1 MKLETFFEKFD
12 QFADAPDAVA
22 KMRELV
28 LELAVQGKLVAPSPN
43 PDKHPAW
50 LAFRKEISERVYSY
64 DPGPPPP
71 FEIPAH
77 WEWCVL
83 DEVADCRA
91 AAKVSPAAI
100 RDTDWVLDLED
111 IDGTT
116 GQIIQTATFAERR
129 SLSTKAAFEPGD
141 VLYGKLRP
149 YLNKVVVA
157 AKRGFC
163 TTEIIP
169 LRPAPF
175 LTPEFLRFYLRSQTF
190 LCYAAQKNYGMKMPR
205 LGTKDLESAEIP
217 VPPPAEQKRIVAK
230 VDELMAL
237 CDRLEALETEKESRG
252 RGIARASLARFAD
265 APTPA
270 NLNFIFHSSY
280 SIPPADLRKA
290 ILTLAVQGKLV
301 PQDPNDEP
309 AEDVLARIATTKLR
323 LQKTG
328 QIGKEKPVAP
338 LQPESL
344 PFEAPESWRWAKLA
358 ELTELI
364 TKGSSPKW
372 QGIAYVSESEGILF
386 ITSENVGNYV
396 LRKLDDLKYVSKGF
410 NEIEPRSIL
419 KRGDILMNLV
429 GASIGRT
436 AVYDLHDGANI
447 NQAVALIRL
456 IRETDGVCPRFLLH
470 YLNSPAA
477 IDYMLSSRVVNAQ
490 PNISLT
496 DAREFAV
503 PIPPLAEQR
512 RIVARVEQLMALV
525 DALQTQLA
533 ASRATAANLLSALVA
548 ELTGTPNNG
557 KVSAPSA
564 STTGR
569 RGRPPKS
576 P

>member
-28 LELAVQGKLVAPSPN
+28 LELAVHGKLVAPSPN

-217 VPPPAEQKRIVAK
+217 VPPPPEQKRIVAK
-230 VDELMAL
+230 VDELMTL
-237 CDRLEALETEKESRG
+237 CGRLEAQQQERETRHVAL
-252 RGIARASLARFAD
+252 ARASLARFAD
-265 APTPA
+265 APIPA
-270 NLNFIFHSSY
+270 NLNFLFHKSY
-280 SIPPADLRKA
+280 DIAPADLRKT

-309 AEDVLARIATTKLR
+309 AEEILACIAGDVAKAVRAKRMRNSRSIPEYEDEFPFDLPAGWAWAPLGILTAAEDGAMCDGPFGSKLKTEHYIPTKGYAVLR
-323 LQKTG
+323 LG
-328 QIGKEKPVAP
+328 NIGVGYFIHGKEGHICREHF
-338 LQPESL
+338 ESL
-344 PFEAPESWRWAKLA
+344 PSNHTAPGDLLVAGLA
-358 ELTELI
+358 DPLVRCCEIPPDFGPAVNKSDCFRVRL
-364 TKGSSPKW
+364 SRRMDRS
-372 QGIAYVSESEGILF
+372 YV
-386 ITSENVGNYV
+386 
-396 LRKLDDLKYVSKGF
+396 R
-410 NEIEPRSIL
+410 
-419 KRGDILMNLV
+419 
-429 GASIGRT
+429 
-436 AVYDLHDGANI
+436 
-447 NQAVALIRL
+447 
-456 IRETDGVCPRFLLH
+456 H
-470 YLNSPAA
+470 YLNSPVAKAFAA
-477 IDYMLSSRVVNAQ
+477 KENHGMTRERINLANAKAL
-490 PNISLT
+490 PLP
-496 DAREFAV
+496 V
-503 PIPPLAEQR
+503 PPLAEQS
-512 RIVARVEQLMALV
+512 RIVAKVEQLMALV
-525 DALQTQLA
+525 DALETQLA
-533 ASRATAANLLSALVA
+533 ASRATAENLLHAVVA
-548 ELTGTPNNG
+548 QLT
-557 KVSAPSA
+557 V
-564 STTGR
+564 R
-569 RGRPPKS
+569 D
-576 P
+576 